1 MEDKVITIR
10 INKGHFK
17 DLQEIEKQEKTDR
30 AAVTR
35 KLLALAIKEWK
46 IRNSLAFVKEGKVTI
61 RKAAKLAGCSY
72 VEFLNLME
80 REGIMSGYSLE
91 DLKTDL
97 EAG

>member
-10 INKGHFK
+10 IEPEYFR
-17 DLQEIEKQEKTDR
+17 DLQAIEKHERTDR

-35 KLLALAIKEWK
+35 KLLAFAIKEWK
-46 IRNSLAFVKEGKVTI
+46 AKNALQLMQEGRITV

-72 VEFLNLME
+72 IEFLNLME
-80 REGIMSGYSLE
+80 KKGIASGYSME

-97 EAG
+97 EN